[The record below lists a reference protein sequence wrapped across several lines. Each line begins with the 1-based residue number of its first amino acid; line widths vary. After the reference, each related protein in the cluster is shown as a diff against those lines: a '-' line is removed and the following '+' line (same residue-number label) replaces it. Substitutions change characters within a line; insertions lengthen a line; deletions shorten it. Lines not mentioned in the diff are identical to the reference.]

1 MTNKETVQ
9 LIQRGFIAEIKR
21 ILEEN
26 KIEAIQFK
34 TPFRIWVTEDF
45 YDDESRIP
53 YSVGGLSSDGTLF
66 GVPGIDEDEFP
77 LETLDLYE
85 ISHILDLLE
94 DSEYTIINET
104 TDESEELTPH
114 IQYYN
119 NGNVWIKGQKNSKG
133 QREGIWERF
142 YPNGNIYRRTPYK
155 EGKRDGID
163 EWFDEQ
169 GYITE
174 TYLWKNG
181 KLIEE
186 TEN

>member
-53 YSVGGLSSDGTLF
+53 YSVGGLSSDGMLL
-66 GVPGIDEDEFP
+66 GVPGIDEDEIS

-94 DSEYTIINET
+94 ASEYTIINEL
-104 TDESEELTPH
+104 E
-114 IQYYN
+114 
-119 NGNVWIKGQKNSKG
+119 
-133 QREGIWERF
+133 
-142 YPNGNIYRRTPYK
+142 
-155 EGKRDGID
+155 
-163 EWFDEQ
+163 
-169 GYITE
+169 
-174 TYLWKNG
+174 
-181 KLIEE
+181 
-186 TEN
+186 

>member
-53 YSVGGLSSDGTLF
+53 YSVGGLSSDGTML
-66 GVPGIDEDEFP
+66 GVPGIDDGIDDEEIS

-85 ISHILDLLE
+85 IAHILDLLE
-94 DSEYTIINET
+94 ASEYTIINE
-104 TDESEELTPH
+104 
-114 IQYYN
+114 
-119 NGNVWIKGQKNSKG
+119 
-133 QREGIWERF
+133 
-142 YPNGNIYRRTPYK
+142 
-155 EGKRDGID
+155 
-163 EWFDEQ
+163 
-169 GYITE
+169 
-174 TYLWKNG
+174 
-181 KLIEE
+181 
-186 TEN
+186 

>member
-9 LIQRGFIAEIKR
+9 LIERGFIAEIKR

-53 YSVGGLSSDGTLF
+53 YSVGGLSSDGTLL
-66 GVPGIDEDEFP
+66 GVPGIEELQFGHS

-94 DSEYTIINET
+94 ASEYTIINE
-104 TDESEELTPH
+104 
-114 IQYYN
+114 
-119 NGNVWIKGQKNSKG
+119 
-133 QREGIWERF
+133 
-142 YPNGNIYRRTPYK
+142 
-155 EGKRDGID
+155 
-163 EWFDEQ
+163 
-169 GYITE
+169 
-174 TYLWKNG
+174 
-181 KLIEE
+181 
-186 TEN
+186 